1 MTLCAAAVTLWARAR
16 ASGGPAPQ
24 EVLVNKNP
32 ALFAFMAVCI
42 VLAVLLL
49 AGVVTTIVASLL
61 FAATLL
67 VFGFASRRT
76 LLKK

>member
-1 MTLCAAAVTLWARAR
+1 
-16 ASGGPAPQ
+16 
-24 EVLVNKNP
+24 VNKNP